1 MDAVRGAPYMNRR
14 GWGKDATMLSFEAAS
29 KATDLSNV
37 LFIGVLLTVIVSGA
51 LGAYVS
57 SRRSR

>member
-1 MDAVRGAPYMNRR
+1 MP
-14 GWGKDATMLSFEAAS
+14 SFEAAS
-29 KATDLSNV
+29 QVTDLSNA
-37 LFIGVLLTVIVSGA
+37 LFIGVLLTIIVFGA

>member
-1 MDAVRGAPYMNRR
+1 
-14 GWGKDATMLSFEAAS
+14 MLSFEAAS
-29 KATDLSNV
+29 NATDLSNA

>member
-1 MDAVRGAPYMNRR
+1 
-14 GWGKDATMLSFEAAS
+14 MLSFEAAS
-29 KATDLSNV
+29 KATDLSNE
-37 LFIGVLLTVIVSGA
+37 LFIGVLLTVIVFGA

>member
-1 MDAVRGAPYMNRR
+1 
-14 GWGKDATMLSFEAAS
+14 MLSFEAAS

-37 LFIGVLLTVIVSGA
+37 VFIGTLLTVIVSGA

-57 SRRSR
+57 SR

>member
-1 MDAVRGAPYMNRR
+1 
-14 GWGKDATMLSFEAAS
+14 MLSFEAAS